1 MQPESKNKYLKNS
14 IIMFVAST
22 LALAIL
28 ILVWEG
34 VATDYVVALVC
45 VYGFGYSAQLLR
57 QHLRKE
63 VRYFS
68 EEEVRKTKN
77 RLIRSSVMSWL
88 GSLIVLEIIM
98 YFQDYP
104 TIALLAFPVVSIL
117 LLGPILFFTIRKA
130 KVLGLES

>member
-1 MQPESKNKYLKNS
+1 
-14 IIMFVAST
+14 MFVAAT

-68 EEEVRKTKN
+68 EEEARKTRN
-77 RLIRSSVMSWL
+77 RLIKVSVMTWL
-88 GSLIVLEIIM
+88 GSSIVLEIIM

-104 TIALLAFPVVSIL
+104 IIALIALPIACIL
-117 LLGPILFFTIRKA
+117 LLGPILFFSLRKPKA
-130 KVLGLES
+130 SGLEGN